1 MDAGARNTVK
11 SDVALWV
18 GNFKQGKNPKTQMKL
33 FPGRHTSLN
42 RIFER
47 SAARL
52 SPANSGSRRPVTI
65 QMSEEA

>member
-1 MDAGARNTVK
+1 MPAHETPSKATLRCGSVISSK
-11 SDVALWV
+11 E
-18 GNFKQGKNPKTQMKL
+18 KPENPNETL
-33 FPGRHTSLN
+33 SGRHTSLN